1 MDAETHNIP
10 SCRKKRKGFPGEI
23 RWLGGMGL
31 YATRI
36 IAQTFLA
43 VAFNARLVCI
53 IVFDCM

>member
-1 MDAETHNIP
+1 
-10 SCRKKRKGFPGEI
+10 
-23 RWLGGMGL
+23 LGGMGL